1 MATRRKLQALLEE
14 QKRTKAALKASE
26 ALPNITG
33 EIAHIGG
40 GELDAATL
48 AVLRTDQVKEIH

>member
-1 MATRRKLQALLEE
+1 MATRRKLQTPLEE

-26 ALPNITG
+26 ALPNTAG
-33 EIAHIGG
+33 EIARIGG

-48 AVLRTDQVKEIH
+48 AVRWTAQV